1 MIDLTFLRTLSLK
14 EKDKTG
20 FQFSTEERARTIE
33 QFFFHP
39 KIFAG
44 FNFAKMVKITKIDP
58 INIQTQCGIFNRKR
72 NDKNLILKYNVDKA
86 SKLLPIG
93 S

>member
-1 MIDLTFLRTLSLK
+1 
-14 EKDKTG
+14 
-20 FQFSTEERARTIE
+20 
-33 QFFFHP
+33 
-39 KIFAG
+39 
-44 FNFAKMVKITKIDP
+44 MVKITKIDP